1 MNINSTNY
9 ANVPMV
15 NITPSTDSLR
25 RDNVQ
30 REVIIPP
37 VAVQKPGAEKGTASD
52 FDKAKTPG
60 QNEYANQIANREQAD
75 ANRNTIGDGQ
85 SDQEQQEQSQQQGK
99 PEQNT
104 GQSPDSEAARI
115 EQQQIAELKAR
126 DAEVRAHEAAHATVG
141 GSHAGA
147 PSFTYQS
154 GPDGKKYA
162 VGGEV
167 SVDLSRVSGDPQ
179 ATIQKMRQVHA
190 AALAPANPSSQDMK
204 VAATAMRIMAQ
215 AQQDLAKVTTNP
227 ESNAGEQQI
236 GDVQNARLA
245 KADND
250 EVASIGEKNQTA
262 TLKET
267 DDPVAQ
273 AVLASDEE
281 PIDQA
286 VFASEEDRVEQAVF
300 ASEATAPVQEQSV
313 IRRSLRI
320 QNFYMN
326 INPVDNTRMNVSA

>member
-60 QNEYANQIANREQAD
+60 QNEYANQVANREQAD
-75 ANRNTIGDGQ
+75 ANRNTIGDGK

-104 GQSPDSEAARI
+104 GQSPDSEAVRI

-190 AALAPANPSSQDMK
+190 AALAPANPSTQDMQ

-215 AQQDLAKVTTNP
+215 AQQDLAKVTANP

-236 GDVQNARLA
+236 GDVKNAQLA
-245 KADND
+245 KN
-250 EVASIGEKNQTA
+250 GENNTGIDTEAKKA
-262 TLKET
+262 TLQE
-267 DDPVAQ
+267 
-273 AVLASDEE
+273 SDETVE
-281 PIDQA
+281 RA
-286 VFASEEDRVEQAVF
+286 VFASEEDSVEQAVF
-300 ASEATAPVQEQSV
+300 ATEIKAPTQEQSV
-313 IRRSLRI
+313 VRRSLRI